1 MTRKIIDCTEKGES
15 IVGFVDSAKRTW
27 SMSAYVDMLTR
38 TATMKMYNEAK
49 KNEFV
54 AHRED
59 LVIVSSHGGGCDLC
73 KPFDGKILS
82 LTGATEGY
90 TTLDEA
96 EA

>member
-1 MTRKIIDCTEKGES
+1 
-15 IVGFVDSAKRTW
+15 
-27 SMSAYVDMLTR
+27 MSAYVDMLTR